1 MVTITSIPMCPIGLI
16 ALSRTLAKMTEGV
29 RCFQPQL
36 VGIDLDHNFTV
47 DEGNH
52 CVVLFYYQI
61 IEY

>member
-29 RCFQPQL
+29 RRFQPQL
-36 VGIDLDHNFTV
+36 VEIDLDHNFTEA
-47 DEGNH
+47 EGNH
-52 CVVLFYYQI
+52 CIVLFYYLS